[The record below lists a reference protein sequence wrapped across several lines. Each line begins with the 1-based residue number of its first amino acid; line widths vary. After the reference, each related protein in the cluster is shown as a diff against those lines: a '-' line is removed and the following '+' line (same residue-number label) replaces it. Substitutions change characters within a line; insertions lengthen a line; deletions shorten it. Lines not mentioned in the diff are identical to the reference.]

1 VSKHNLGIRD
11 FKKALDGLEA
21 KVAKKLLR
29 TSLRAGA
36 KILAAEIKAKEPVKS
51 GVTKRSVKVRSG
63 KRKKNTISIEV
74 HVGSDEEEGYV
85 GFGEF
90 GRHGQIANPVI
101 RHSIEAKRAE
111 VLDAIA
117 QGVEAAIA

>member
-1 VSKHNLGIRD
+1 MSKSDLGIRD

-36 KILAAEIKAKEPVKS
+36 KILAAQIKATAPVS
-51 GVTKRSVKVRSG
+51 EGVLKRSVKVKAG
-63 KRKKNTISIEV
+63 KRKKNTISMDVVIE
-74 HVGSDEEEGYV
+74 GGRDEGFV
-85 GFGEF
+85 GFIEF
-90 GRHGQIANPVI
+90 GKHGQLANPFI
-101 RHSIEAKRAE
+101 RHSVEAKRAE

-117 QGVEAAIA
+117 DGVEAAIA